1 MSYQHQELAAGRWF
15 QMTLAEQL
23 GNVGSEYSRAVN
35 WAKKDAGLFHGALTR
50 YLELLDLTIN
60 DPRWGSN
67 RKKEFLRLR
76 EKSCE
81 ELIDGGTQN
90 FQKYF
95 DQFALLARKSR

>member
-1 MSYQHQELAAGRWF
+1 MAQHQGLAAGRWF
-15 QMTLAEQL
+15 KMTLAEQL
-23 GNVGSEYSRAVN
+23 GNVGSEYSRALN
-35 WAKKDAGLFHGALTR
+35 WARKDAGRFNSALTR

-60 DPRWGSN
+60 DPRWGTN

-81 ELIDGGTQN
+81 ELIDGGTDQY

-95 DQFALLARKSR
+95 DQFALLARKNR

>member
-1 MSYQHQELAAGRWF
+1 MPQHQELAAGRWF

-23 GNVGSEYSRAVN
+23 GNIGSEYGRAVN
-35 WAKKDAGLFHGALTR
+35 WAKKDAGRFNSALIR

-60 DPRWGSN
+60 DPRWGAN

-76 EKSCE
+76 EQSCG
-81 ELIDGGTQN
+81 ELVDGEKDKN

-95 DQFALLARKSR
+95 DQFAFLARKNK